1 MLIREVISILSGPL
15 AVSDVTSTS
24 CNLKWKP
31 SEDDGGKPI
40 TGYVVE
46 KMDKDT
52 GRWMV
57 CARTDPDVTECPI
70 RGLQD
75 GHDYMF
81 RVKAVND
88 EGDSEP
94 LETEAATRAK
104 DPYGKELK
112 LSQSSLHAVKIVA
125 ADKVRGRMKHFVMLE
140 QTDSNVSYQGR
151 CTERFRVSPRTR
163 FGKSYIQRLSEN
175 TITQRNTLSFPK
187 PCNSNFYLYT
197 M

>member
-1 MLIREVISILSGPL
+1 M
-15 AVSDVTSTS
+15 SDITSTS

-94 LETEAATRAK
+94 LETEAAIKAK
-104 DPYGKELK
+104 DPYGKDSKRKEK
-112 LSQSSLHAVKIVA
+112 YPAAVQINVA
-125 ADKVRGRMKHFVMLE
+125 KGCVNLNRG
-140 QTDSNVSYQGR
+140 S
-151 CTERFRVSPRTR
+151 
-163 FGKSYIQRLSEN
+163 
-175 TITQRNTLSFPK
+175 RNLIWTVG
-187 PCNSNFYLYT
+187 
-197 M
+197 

>member
-94 LETEAATRAK
+94 LETEAATKAK

-112 LSQSSLHAVKIVA
+112 LSQSSLHAVKL
-125 ADKVRGRMKHFVMLE
+125 DRGRMKHFVMLE

-163 FGKSYIQRLSEN
+163 FGRSYIQRLSGN
-175 TITQRNTLSFPK
+175 TITQPSYLSFPK
-187 PCNSNFYLYT
+187 PCNSNFYAYT